1 MPTLLRLRL
10 LLGQDVTLYPNNAP
24 GQGWFLA
31 LLRQIDPLWANALHE
46 SGTRHPYSVSPLYA
60 PAACPLDTEDDY
72 GASVLRP
79 AWTENQRPELSLL
92 SGQTIA
98 LRIGFADDEEAR
110 RVCRALASSPVPPL
124 GGAPCRLLHIP
135 RWQDGDPDCL
145 FATWAMLA
153 DAPPARTLLLRF
165 QTPTAFTH
173 HQGEIA
179 LLPEP
184 IKLWESWQRAWQFAP
199 AWPTG
204 AETVSIEGL
213 RVARYDLRTEAVPLK
228 GGTARGFVG
237 TLELEWKR
245 DVPPEVRRAA
255 CALAGIA
262 DFLGTGRKTMMGMGQ
277 TQFRVLD

>member
-10 LLGQDVTLYPNNAP
+10 LLGQDVILRPDNAP

-60 PAACPLDTEDDY
+60 PAPCPLDMEHDF

-79 AWTENQRPELSLL
+79 VLTKNGPPKLPLL

-110 RVCRALASSPVPPL
+110 RVCRALASGPVPPL

-135 RWQDGDPDCL
+135 CWQDGDPDCL
-145 FATWAMLA
+145 FATWTMLA
-153 DAPPARTLLLRF
+153 DAPPARTLFVRF
-165 QTPTAFTH
+165 QTPTAFTN
-173 HQGEIA
+173 QGEIA
-179 LLPEP
+179 LFPEP
-184 IKLWESWQRAWQFAP
+184 AKVWESWQRAWQFAP
-199 AWPTG
+199 EWPAG
-204 AETVSIEGL
+204 AETVSTDGL
-213 RVARYDLRTEAVPLK
+213 RVARYDLRTEAMPLK
-228 GGTARGFVG
+228 GGMARGFVG

-245 DVPPEVRRAA
+245 DVPPDVRRAA